1 MLSGEIPWEMGNLSH
16 VKSLNLSHNFFIG
29 QIPATFANM
38 SALESLDLSHNE
50 LSGSIPRQLTQMS
63 SLEVFSVAY
72 NNLSGC
78 IPNSGQF
85 SSFNMES
92 YLGNTDLQNSSKGS
106 QCSPF
111 LGPMEVEDVGEASDD
126 PVLYIICAAS
136 FVLAFW
142 ATVVFLF
149 CLPFGQRVMLQL

>member
-1 MLSGEIPWEMGNLSH
+1 
-16 VKSLNLSHNFFIG
+16 
-29 QIPATFANM
+29 M
-38 SALESLDLSHNE
+38 SF
-50 LSGSIPRQLTQMS
+50 
-63 SLEVFSVAY
+63 LEVFSVAY

-92 YLGNTDLQNSSKGS
+92 YLGNTDLQNSSQGN
-106 QCSPF
+106 QCSPV
-111 LGPMEVEDVGEASDD
+111 LGPMEVEDVGEAFDD

-136 FVLAFW
+136 FVLTFW
-142 ATVVFLF
+142 ATVAFLF